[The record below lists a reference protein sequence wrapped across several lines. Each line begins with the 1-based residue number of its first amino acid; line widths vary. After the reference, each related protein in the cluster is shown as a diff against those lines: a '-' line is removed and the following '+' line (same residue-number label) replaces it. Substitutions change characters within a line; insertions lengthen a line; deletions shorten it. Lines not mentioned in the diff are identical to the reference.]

1 MKRPRCNLA
10 LFVPLALI
18 LLLEGCDIWSDSH
31 LYGEITDFCFY
42 NKSKDTIQII
52 SKIWTYP
59 NEDDSIVR
67 AEHFYKYE
75 QSRYCYQL
83 APNDS
88 VILTVFVEIM
98 AELKRTHQIMVL
110 RQTTLNNNTQD
121 EIINNNKYD
130 KLYVLNYQDFVS
142 ANFKLYY
149 TDDEYGQQ

>member
-1 MKRPRCNLA
+1 MNRHRCKLA
-10 LFVPLALI
+10 LFLSFALI
-18 LLLEGCDIWSDSH
+18 LLLEGCEMWWDTPYH
-31 LYGEITDFCFY
+31 GEIADCCFY
-42 NKSKDTIQII
+42 NKSKDTIQIL
-52 SKIWTYP
+52 SKIWTNP

-88 VILTVFVEIM
+88 VVLPVFVEIM
-98 AELKRTHQIMVL
+98 TELKRNYQIMVL
-110 RQTTLNNNTQD
+110 RQTTQNSYTQD

-130 KLYVLNYQDFVS
+130 KLYILNYQDFVS

-149 TDDEYGQQ
+149 TDDE